1 MTKVEKYI
9 KIYYTY
15 KRNRKKFFAKVIYV
29 IMIILD
35 IVLSGQIKIKKVFI
49 R

>member
-15 KRNRKKFFAKVIYV
+15 KRNRKKVFCESYICDYDYIRYCVIRS
-29 IMIILD
+29 D
-35 IVLSGQIKIKKVFI
+35 KNKKGFY
-49 R
+49 